1 VFSLAN
7 KKKCEER
14 DERERK
20 KQKRKKQ
27 RRKRQS
33 FCFIKKKEKNETK
46 ILSRPIG
53 GVGSIQ

>member
-1 VFSLAN
+1 VRRETREN
-7 KKKCEER
+7 ER
-14 DERERK
+14 SKREKSRGEND
-20 KQKRKKQ
+20 RV
-27 RRKRQS
+27 